1 MGLRLGAMSILAVSG
16 LSACAASPSGPPTT
30 VFRSVSL
37 LTMTDGAARP
47 GRTVIVQGDRIAWVG
62 EAGKARIARGARIID
77 GRGLYLMPGLVDA
90 HTHPVGQEELLSY
103 RRHGQ
108 TTIITMGGEGVH
120 LRGGA
125 HREAPSMLTSFETID
140 AARPLNRRF
149 YGLPDNGAGQ
159 AVAMAVAAGA
169 NFLKTYGRLGVPEL
183 RALKAAGDAQ
193 GLPIAAHIPTDPPIA
208 DVLPNFAMIAHAEEF
223 QRRLRPKSF
232 DADLAEAVAAAKAS
246 RITLTANIV
255 AYTGAIR
262 HAESA
267 AREVASAERI
277 NLPEEQYHE
286 HLPQNNRYAGR
297 QDPAAFV
304 AALRQGQGELR
315 EVTSA
320 MHKAGVPLLT
330 GTDAPINCYPGL
342 CLFEE
347 FEELKAAGLTPL
359 DVLRAATVN
368 AGNLARKM
376 RSGGDFG
383 TVEAGKR
390 ADLILLGSN
399 PLQSFAAF
407 SDIRGTMARG
417 SWLSTDEIE
426 QIRAGMRPALAAK
439 QAVIDRYEALLAT
452 GDHAAL
458 LAFLDTIEPD
468 SVRLNPNVVA
478 GDALTLDRA
487 GKKAEAKNL
496 LQAVARVRPGEFALW
511 NVLGTLRLRDGDRAG
526 AGEAFRRSLDI
537 MPRNAVAERGLAD
550 SLAPPP
556 KQ

>member
-1 MGLRLGAMSILAVSG
+1 MGLRLSAVSILAVGG
-16 LSACAASPSGPPTT
+16 LSACATAPSGPPQT
-30 VFRSVSL
+30 VFRSVNL
-37 LTMTDGAARP
+37 LAMTDDVVRP
-47 GRTVIVQGDRIAWVG
+47 DQTVIVQGNRIAWVG
-62 EAGKARIARGARIID
+62 EAGKARIARDARIID
-77 GRGLYLMPGLVDA
+77 GRGLFLMPGLVDA
-90 HTHPVGQEELLSY
+90 HAHPVGQEELLSY
-103 RRHGQ
+103 LRHGQ

-120 LRGGA
+120 LRPGA
-125 HREAPSMLTSFETID
+125 HPEAPSMLTSFETID

-149 YGLPDNGAGQ
+149 YALPENGAGQ
-159 AVAMAVAAGA
+159 AVSMAIAAGA
-169 NFLKTYGRLGVPEL
+169 NFLKAYGRMSVPDL

-193 GLPIAAHIPTDPPIA
+193 GLPIAAHIPTDPPISEI
-208 DVLPNFAMIAHAEEF
+208 LPNFAMVAHAEEF
-223 QRRLRPKSF
+223 QRRLRPQSL

-246 RITLTANIV
+246 GIVLTANIV
-255 AYTGAIR
+255 AYAGAIR

-267 AREVASAERI
+267 AGEVASPERL

-315 EVTSA
+315 QVTAA

-347 FEELKAAGLTPL
+347 FEELKTAGLTPSE
-359 DVLRAATVN
+359 VLRAATVN
-368 AGNLARKM
+368 AGVIARKM
-376 RSGGDFG
+376 RNGGDFG
-383 TVEAGKR
+383 TVEVGKR
-390 ADLILLGSN
+390 ADLILLGGD

-407 SDIRGTMARG
+407 NDIRGTMARG
-417 SWLSTDEIE
+417 SWLTTQEIE
-426 QIRAGMRPALAAK
+426 EIRAGMRPALAAK
-439 QAVIDRYEALLAT
+439 QAVIDRYEALLAA

-458 LAFLDTIEPD
+458 LAFLGTIEPD

-487 GKKAEAKNL
+487 GKKAEAKSL
-496 LQAVARVRPGEFALW
+496 LQAVARVRPDEFALW
-511 NVLGTLRLRDGDRAG
+511 NVLGTLRLRDGERIG
-526 AGEAFRRSLDI
+526 AGEAFRRSLAI